1 MKQILQ
7 SFKTGKTILE
17 DFPFPNVGKG
27 SVLVQ
32 TTHSLVS
39 LGTERILVEFGKA
52 GLIEK
57 ARQQPDKVKQVL
69 DKIKTDGL
77 LPTMEVVFNK
87 LGQPIPL
94 GYCNVGEVIAIGEGV
109 SDFAIGDRVASNGP
123 HAEVVSVPKNLV
135 AKIPESVSNEDATFT
150 IIGSIGLQGIRL
162 LKPSLGETI
171 VVIGLGLI
179 GLITCQL
186 LKANGCNVVGID
198 VDQTKCDL
206 AKKWGIKTLNPVTT
220 NPVKSVMD
228 LTHNYGADGVLI
240 TASTKSNDVI
250 SQAAQMSRKRGR
262 IILVGV
268 VGLDI
273 NRADFYE
280 KELSFQV
287 SCSYGPGRYD
297 DSYEQKGLD
306 YPLPYVRWTE
316 KRNFEAI
323 LNSINSGN
331 LNVKDLITERVPL
344 EDYNQIYENIDS
356 GNSIASLLI
365 YPGLSNHEL
374 KIKTITLKDSSFS
387 SQKGIVGIIGA
398 GNFTNMTVL
407 PCLKGSGAKLKMIA
421 SSGGASG
428 TQLAKKHGISQS
440 TTDYKEIL
448 NDNDIDTVIII
459 TRHGSHAK
467 LVVESLNAGKN
478 TFVEKPLA
486 LNQDELNQII
496 EAFNSKQPNAKS
508 QELTANHPTLTVGF
522 NRRFSPHL
530 IKVKQSMGDSA
541 GVVNIIANMNAGFI
555 PKDHWVHDLESGGG
569 RIIGEACHLMDVC
582 AYLSGSLIKSV
593 CMNALGK
600 ETDLATDN
608 ASIMLKFQN
617 GSAAIINYFSN
628 GSKKFSKERVEV
640 YSQEKTWVIDN
651 YRKTG
656 AFGVKGF
663 KKLKTKMDKGHKTQ
677 FHKLIHRVQNGG
689 NPLISIHEIIN
700 VSKASFAAIE
710 SMKTRKWIE
719 IK

>member
-7 SFKTGKTILE
+7 NLKTGVVSLVEIPSSE
-17 DFPFPNVGKG
+17 VEEGR
-27 SVLVQ
+27 VLIR

-39 LGTERILVEFGKA
+39 LGTERMLVEFGKA
-52 GLIEK
+52 SIIEK
-57 ARQQPDKVKQVL
+57 VRQQPDKVNQVL

-94 GYCNVGEVIAIGEGV
+94 GYCNVGKVIAIGEGV

-135 AKIPESVSNEDATFT
+135 SRIPESVSNEDATFT

-206 AKKWGIKTLNPVTT
+206 AKKWGIKTLNPAIT
-220 NPVKSVMD
+220 NPVKSVMA
-228 LTHNYGADGVLI
+228 LTHNYGADGTII
-240 TASTKSNDVI
+240 TASTESNDVI

-273 NRADFYE
+273 NRADFYK

-297 DSYEQKGLD
+297 DSYEQKGID
-306 YPLPYVRWTE
+306 YPLPFIRWTE

-323 LNSINSGN
+323 LEAIKNGS
-331 LNVKDLITERVPL
+331 LDVKGLITERVPL
-344 EDYNQIYENIDS
+344 ENYNQIYENIDS

-365 YPGLSNHEL
+365 YPGLSKHEL
-374 KIKTITLKDSSFS
+374 ETKTITLNESSFS
-387 SQKGIVGIIGA
+387 SQKGVVGIIGA

-407 PCLKGSGAKLKMIA
+407 PSLKGSGAYIKTIA
-421 SSGGASG
+421 SSGGVSG

-448 NDNDIDTVIII
+448 NDKDIDTVVIT
-459 TRHGSHAK
+459 TRHDSHAK
-467 LVVESLNAGKN
+467 LVIESLNSGKN

-486 LNQDELNQII
+486 LNHDELNQILL
-496 EAFNSKQPNAKS
+496 AYNNQQPNAKS
-508 QELTANHPTLTVGF
+508 QEQAAKRPILTVGF

-530 IKVKQSMGDSA
+530 IKVKQSMGDSDEA
-541 GVVNIIANMNAGFI
+541 VNIIVTMNAGFI
-555 PKDHWVHDLESGGG
+555 PMDHWLQDSEQGGG
-569 RIIGEACHLMDVC
+569 RIIGEACHLIDVC
-582 AYLSGSLIKSV
+582 VYLSGSLIKSV
-593 CMNALGK
+593 CMNGLGK
-600 ETDLATDN
+600 ETNLITEN
-608 ASIMLKFQN
+608 GSIMLKFQN
-617 GSAAIINYFSN
+617 GSNAVINYFSN
-628 GSKKFSKERVEV
+628 GSKKYSKERVEI
-640 YSQEKTWVIDN
+640 YYQEQTWIVDNFIKTE
-651 YRKTG
+651 

-663 KKLKTKMDKGHKTQ
+663 NTLKTKIDKGHKNQ
-677 FHKLIHRVQNGG
+677 FHEMIQRTQKGGKPLIHIN
-689 NPLISIHEIIN
+689 EIVNIT
-700 VSKASFAAIE
+700 KASFAAIE